1 MAPEETQSER
11 FERLLRQAFALLGE
25 PTLTWVRRKASL
37 ACRVSLRGQ
46 GEFEFVLNPRERL
59 TPQAANQ
66 FFERLREQSLAQPGV
81 TQLVFAPTIS
91 PRIAEIAARYGTS
104 WLDDAGN
111 FRILNPNVSLYL
123 AQSGQKLARDTGQKS
138 STTTDIFSPRSSR
151 IVRALLEHPGRG
163 WQVAE
168 LARDPEIDVSLGLA
182 SRIKQELVEQ
192 NYATVK
198 QRLLYLTQPG
208 ELLAAW
214 ARHYRG
220 PVEERLYYL
229 RGDVTDVEQNVARW
243 CERQRLT
250 YALARYSAAA
260 RLAPGLRYSLASLYV
275 GSEFFDSSH
284 QRAFHDEL
292 AAQRVDSGATLAVL
306 TPYDSSVFV
315 GRQLLSEQVTS
326 PLQTWLDLQG
336 LTGRGPETAEAVF
349 SKYLRDS
356 LALPVQEREAK

>member
-1 MAPEETQSER
+1 SER
-11 FERLLRQAFALLGE
+11 FERLLRQAFAPLGAA
-25 PTLTWVRRKASL
+25 TLTWARGKPL
-37 ACRVSLRGQ
+37 EACRVSLRGH
-46 GEFEFVLNPRERL
+46 GKFEFALNPRERL

-66 FFERLREQSLAQPGV
+66 LFQRLRDESLARPLV
-81 TQLVFAPTIS
+81 TQLVIAPTIS
-91 PRIAEIAARYGTS
+91 PRIAEIAARYGSS
-104 WLDDAGN
+104 WLDYAGN
-111 FRILNPNVSLYL
+111 FRILNPHVSLYL
-123 AQSGQKLARDTGQKS
+123 AQSGQKLARDKAQKS
-138 STTTDIFSPRSSR
+138 LGATDIFSPRSSR
-151 IVRALLEHPGRG
+151 IVRALLENPGRG

-168 LARDPEIDVSLGLA
+168 LARAPEIDVSLGLA
-182 SRIKQELVEQ
+182 SRIKQALVEQ

-198 QRLLYLTQPG
+198 QRLLYLTQPD

-214 ARHYRG
+214 ARNYRG

-243 CERQRLT
+243 CERQGLT

-326 PLQTWLDLQG
+326 PLQTWLDLQ
-336 LTGRGPETAEAVF
+336 
-349 SKYLRDS
+349 
-356 LALPVQEREAK
+356 